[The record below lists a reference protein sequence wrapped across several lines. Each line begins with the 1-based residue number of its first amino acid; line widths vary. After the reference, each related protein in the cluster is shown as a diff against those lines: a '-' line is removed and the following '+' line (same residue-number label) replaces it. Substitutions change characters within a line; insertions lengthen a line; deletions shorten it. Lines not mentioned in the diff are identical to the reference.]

1 MLKVAIYVFEGIT
14 ALDAVG
20 PFESI
25 SRGKEVQ
32 VTFVGRRA
40 GNVRTGNKAL
50 ALVADADID
59 EVRSADVLILPG
71 GGAPGLDDALSDPV
85 LHAWIRDI
93 DATTLVTCSV
103 CTGALI
109 LGASGLLSGR
119 TASTHWRAKAGLAR
133 YGATYSADR
142 ITRDGKYLT
151 SAGVSAGIDLGL
163 ELCRELLGTELA
175 EAIELS
181 MQYDPRPPLGTG
193 NPEIYATSAR
203 IEMIEQMLR

>member
-1 MLKVAIYVFEGIT
+1 MLNVAIYLFEGIT

-25 SRGKEVQ
+25 SRSKEVQ

-50 ALVADADID
+50 GLVADAGID
-59 EVRSADVLILPG
+59 DVQSADVLILPG
-71 GGAPGLDDALSDPV
+71 GGAPGLDDALADPI

-93 DATTLVTCSV
+93 DAASLVTCSV

-109 LGASGLLSGR
+109 LGAAGLLSCR

-133 YGATYSADR
+133 YGAKYSADR

-163 ELCRELLGTELA
+163 ELCRELLGTKLA

-181 MQYDPRPPLGTG
+181 MQYDPKPPLGTG
-193 NPEIYATSAR
+193 NPDMYATSTR
-203 IEMIEQMLR
+203 VELIEQMLR

>member
-1 MLKVAIYVFEGIT
+1 MLQVAIYVFDGIT

-25 SRGKEVQ
+25 SRSKEVQ
-32 VTFVGRRA
+32 VTFVGRQA
-40 GNVRTGNKAL
+40 GAVRTGNKAL
-50 ALVADADID
+50 ALVADKGID
-59 EVRSADVLILPG
+59 DVRSANVLIVPG
-71 GGAPGLDDALSDPV
+71 GGAPGLDDAISDPV
-85 LHAWIRDI
+85 LHAWIKEI
-93 DATTLVTCSV
+93 DATTSVTCSV

-109 LGASGLLSGR
+109 LGAAGLLEGR

-133 YGATYSADR
+133 YGATCSSKR

-163 ELCRELLGTELA
+163 TLCGNLLGVELA

-181 MQYDPRPPLGTG
+181 MQYDPTPPFGTG
-193 NPEIYATSAR
+193 NPEPHATPAR
-203 IEMIEQMLR
+203 VRMIEQMLR